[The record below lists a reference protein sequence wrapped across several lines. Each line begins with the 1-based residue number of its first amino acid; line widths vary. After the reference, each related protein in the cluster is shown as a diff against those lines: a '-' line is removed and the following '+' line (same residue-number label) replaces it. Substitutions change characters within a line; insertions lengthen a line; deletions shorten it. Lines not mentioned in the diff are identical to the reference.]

1 MVSKALLTLLLSTQL
16 IASGIAQQPQTPPP
30 PMVQRPDGD
39 DVVRISTNLVQVDA
53 VITDDH
59 GKLVTD
65 LKPQEVEIF
74 EDGHK
79 QKVTN
84 FSFAL
89 SPTVPAVRAARSAP
103 TVKDAPPL
111 PPTTLRREDIKR

>member
-1 MVSKALLTLLLSTQL
+1 MKVRSLLTLIL
-16 IASGIAQQPQTPPP
+16 IAQIAPASFSQKPAGPPPSAPVLQPQKPED
-30 PMVQRPDGD
+30 V
-39 DVVRISTNLVQVDA
+39 DVVRITSNLVQVDA
-53 VITDDH
+53 VVSDKN

-79 QKVTN
+79 QKITN

-89 SPTVPAVRAARSAP
+89 SPTVPAARAARSA
-103 TVKDAPPL
+103 TTAKDAPPL
-111 PPTTLRREDIKR
+111 PPTTL